1 MKVKETGVFDAKTRL
16 SGILDEV
23 EAGTTYYITK
33 RGRKVAELRPVGIV
47 KEKPAFG
54 YAKGSVKRIAKD
66 FDAPLEEMK
75 EYME

>member
-33 RGRKVAELRPVGIV
+33 RGKKIAELRPIGKV
-47 KEKPAFG
+47 KEKPSFG
-54 YAKGSVKRIAKD
+54 YAKGTVSNVSED
-66 FDAPLEEMK
+66 FDEPLDDMK